1 MNYCGEG
8 VRSTHQWIHEV
19 VRYRIPVHAIL
30 SLACVAG
37 VVGEGERGSREKM
50 RGLPRSPSPITPA
63 TQAILS
69 LFHIYFFQAS
79 PLSQLEGSSVEWC
92 VVI

>member
-30 SLACVAG
+30 SL
-37 VVGEGERGSREKM
+37 
-50 RGLPRSPSPITPA
+50 
-63 TQAILS
+63 
-69 LFHIYFFQAS
+69 FHIYFFQAS

-92 VVI
+92 VVIQLGAW